1 MQDVGYKQEVS
12 DWLNSTECKMV
23 FSSLESKLLEQF
35 HKLRPPAT
43 TALASNSSSKVEDAP
58 DPVYVYL
65 AADNEDVKDKFHNLL
80 MSKKEFSDKMKV
92 SYLLFKYNNMLHF
105 LLCRK

>member
-12 DWLNSTECKMV
+12 DWLNSSECKMV

-35 HKLRPPAT
+35 HILRPPP
-43 TALASNSSSKVEDAP
+43 ALASNNSTAGARTVEDAP

-92 SYLLFKYNNMLHF
+92 LY
-105 LLCRK
+105 